1 MRIAIAIDSLTGGGA
16 EKVMLTLAKQFI
28 AMGHEA
34 HFIVMHSSVFFDLP
48 PELPVHVC
56 FDEKDKDFDR
66 AFHLKLAVS
75 RLKAKIATIEAE
87 VGKFDLFL
95 SNLDKTNNLMTKVG
109 VSPLYVIV
117 HASVEEELQ
126 RSAKL
131 GPFSY
136 FKKRQAKKALNG
148 QRLITVSEGI
158 ANEIQA
164 STLITPL
171 SIQTIYNPF
180 EFNDITELA
189 SHKVADI
196 PSGDYLIHVGRV
208 VKQKRHDILFQAI
221 AKMENK
227 IPVVLLCHNPKKAL
241 KMAEKYGVAQ
251 RVFIHGFQS
260 NPFPWIKG
268 AKALFLS
275 SDFEGLP
282 TVLIEALACG
292 IPVVSTDCPHG
303 PKEIL
308 TGELSRFLVPRRDP
322 EALANKLDEV
332 LISPPELNEIDILQ
346 KVDAAIIAQEYLSL
360 VKQF

>member
-1 MRIAIAIDSLTGGGA
+1 MRIAIAIDSLAGGGA
-16 EKVMLTLAKQFI
+16 EKVMLTLAKQFM
-28 AMGHEA
+28 AMGHET
-34 HFIVMHSSVFFDLP
+34 HFIVMHSSVVYELP
-48 PELPVHVC
+48 PALPIHVC

-66 AFHLKLAVS
+66 AFRLKFAVA
-75 RLKAKIATIEAE
+75 RLKAKIAMIEAE

-95 SNLDKTNNLMTKVG
+95 SNLDKTNRLMTKVG

-126 RSAKL
+126 RNAKL
-131 GPFSY
+131 GPFAY

-148 QRLITVSEGI
+148 QRLITVSQGI
-158 ANEIQA
+158 ADEIQA
-164 STLITPL
+164 SKWITPL
-171 SIQTIYNPF
+171 SIRTIYNPF

-189 SHKVADI
+189 SHEVADI
-196 PSGDYLIHVGRV
+196 PAGDYLIHVGRL

-227 IPVVLLCHNPKKAL
+227 IPVVLLCHHPRKAL
-241 KMAEKYGVAQ
+241 KMAEKYGVKQ
-251 RVFIHGFQS
+251 RVSVFGFQR
-260 NPFPWIKG
+260 NPYPWIKG
-268 AKALFLS
+268 SKGLFLS

-332 LISPPELNEIDILQ
+332 LISPPELSEIDILH
-346 KVDAAIIAQEYLSL
+346 KVDAAKIAQEYLNL
-360 VKQF
+360 AKQF